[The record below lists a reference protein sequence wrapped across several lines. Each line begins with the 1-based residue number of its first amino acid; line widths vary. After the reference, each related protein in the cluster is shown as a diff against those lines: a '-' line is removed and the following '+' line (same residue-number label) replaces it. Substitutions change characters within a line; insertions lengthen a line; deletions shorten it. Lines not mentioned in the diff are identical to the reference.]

1 MRISKAVAAIALAFA
16 GAASLSTVAAQPG
29 SQIITLTTAVGSGH
43 SYDGVL
49 DVCNGNFKATGTTQ
63 GSTALYQ
70 EVVTG
75 TITDTVL
82 SYTSTYYGEVN
93 DGTGIYDPY
102 TYTVD
107 AVRTGGTWSG
117 TYLVTKTSVEP
128 PYTTSTETGTISGDV
143 TYGGT
148 LLAGQFKNHGQCI
161 KSFATSK

>member
-1 MRISKAVAAIALAFA
+1 MRISKAAVAVGLAFA
-16 GAASLSTVAAQPG
+16 SLASLSTVAAQPG
-29 SQIITLTTAVGSGH
+29 SQIITLTTAAGSGH

-49 DVCNGNFKATGTTQ
+49 DVCNGKFKATGTTQ

-82 SYTSTYYGEVN
+82 NYTSTYYGEVN

-107 AVRTGGTWSG
+107 AVRTDGTWSG
-117 TYLVTKTSVEP
+117 TYMVTKTSVEP
-128 PYTTSTETGTISGDV
+128 PYQTTTETGTISGDV

-161 KSFATSK
+161 RSFAAAR